1 MKRLL
6 IVDDDHEFLSLI
18 SRFLEDTNYDCVQ
31 ADTLDAAIKQVDG
44 TKWFAGALVDFWIG
58 DDNAIPLLDILHNL
72 DPSLPVVLVSG
83 GGGSLTLEKT
93 QAIGEISGAMH
104 FLQKPFRRADLIALL
119 DQIT

>member
-6 IVDDDHEFLSLI
+6 VVDDDPEFLALVC
-18 SRFLEDTNYDCVQ
+18 RFLEGSRYDCVQ
-31 ADTLDAAIKQVDG
+31 ADTLDTAIKHVDG

-58 DDNAIPLLDILHNL
+58 EDNAIPLLDLLHNL
-72 DPSLPVVLVSG
+72 DPRMPVVLVSG
-83 GGGSLTLEKT
+83 GGGGLNLEST

-104 FLQKPFRRADLIALL
+104 FLQKPFRKADLIELL

>member
-6 IVDDDHEFLSLI
+6 VVDDDREFLALVCK
-18 SRFLEDTNYDCVQ
+18 FLEGSSYDCIK
-31 ADTLDAAIKQVDG
+31 ADTLDAAIKHVDG

-58 DDNAIPLLDILHNL
+58 EENAIPLLDVLHSL

-83 GGGSLTLEKT
+83 GGGGLTLEKT
-93 QAIGEISGAMH
+93 QAIGEISGAMY
-104 FLQKPFRRADLIALL
+104 FLQKPFRKAELVALL